1 MHRLIAATIWG
12 SVVATVA
19 TVGTILFMACAS
31 APSDIIADYAACM
44 ADQSRPL
51 YALAAPGFGGA
62 FTAEDARVSLRA
74 ELASGET
81 TIAEIEGAYAIFCD
95 GN

>member
-1 MHRLIAATIWG
+1 MRRLIATSLITLGIAA
-12 SVVATVA
+12 SA
-19 TVGTILFMACAS
+19 ACAS
-31 APSDIIADYAACM
+31 APSDIVADYAACM

-62 FTAEDARVSLRA
+62 FTAEDARVNLRA
-74 ELASGET
+74 ELDSGET

-95 GN
+95 GD

>member
-1 MHRLIAATIWG
+1 
-12 SVVATVA
+12 
-19 TVGTILFMACAS
+19 
-31 APSDIIADYAACM
+31 M

-62 FTAEDARVSLRA
+62 FTAEDALLKLRA
-74 ELASGET
+74 EMASGET

-95 GN
+95 GD

>member
-1 MHRLIAATIWG
+1 MRILTFAMVWICVVAAT
-12 SVVATVA
+12 A
-19 TVGTILFMACAS
+19 TILSVAS
-31 APSDIIADYAACM
+31 GDPSDIVADYADCM

-62 FTAEDARVSLRA
+62 FTAEAAIVSLRA

-95 GN
+95 GGD

>member
-1 MHRLIAATIWG
+1 MRRLIAAGIAGLTIAL
-12 SVVATVA
+12 SA
-19 TVGTILFMACAS
+19 ACAS
-31 APSDIIADYAACM
+31 APSDIVADYAACM

-62 FTAEDARVSLRA
+62 FTAEAALLTLRA
-74 ELASGET
+74 EVDSGET

-95 GN
+95 GD

>member
-1 MHRLIAATIWG
+1 MRILTFAMVWICVVAAT
-12 SVVATVA
+12 A
-19 TVGTILFMACAS
+19 TILSVACGDQ
-31 APSDIIADYAACM
+31 SDIVADYAACM

-62 FTAEDARVSLRA
+62 FTAEAALVSLRA

-95 GN
+95 GD

>member
-1 MHRLIAATIWG
+1 MIIRIMSMVSMGFFLAGA
-12 SVVATVA
+12 
-19 TVGTILFMACAS
+19 ACAS
-31 APSDIIADYAACM
+31 APSDIVADYAACM

-62 FTAEDARVSLRA
+62 FTTEAAIVSLRA

-95 GN
+95 GD

>member
-1 MHRLIAATIWG
+1 MIQRLMSLASMGFFLAG
-12 SVVATVA
+12 A
-19 TVGTILFMACAS
+19 ACAS
-31 APSDIIADYAACM
+31 APSDIVADYAACM

-62 FTAEDARVSLRA
+62 FTAEDARVSLRT

-95 GN
+95 GD